1 MKFSAIFISLGFAA
15 LAAAQTANSTSH
27 AAASP
32 TQTSSYS
39 TAVASCLGKCKES
52 DVTCRAQCL
61 GSAAPNDG
69 AANATNE
76 CVAKCPKGDG
86 SQAQTDQYAQ
96 CANSCI
102 NSIFLSTSSVAPAAT
117 GSSGSGSGSGSGNGG
132 STASNRGNSGNPT
145 SSGSKPS
152 GTSTSSGSSGAPN
165 AGSSVEAS
173 GSFLILLGMA
183 AGILAL

>member
-1 MKFSAIFISLGFAA
+1 MKFSTVFISLGFAA
-15 LAAAQTANSTSH
+15 LAAAQANSTR
-27 AAASP
+27 AVASP

-39 TAVASCLGKCKES
+39 TAVASCLGKCKEA

-86 SQAQTDQYAQ
+86 SQAQTDQYAA

-102 NSIFLSTSSVAPAAT
+102 NTIFLSTSSVAPAAT
-117 GSSGSGSGSGSGNGG
+117 GSSGSGSGSGSG
-132 STASNRGNSGNPT
+132 GNSGNPT

-152 GTSTSSGSSGAPN
+152 GTGSSTSSSSSGAPN
-165 AGSSVEAS
+165 AGSSVEAG
-173 GSFLILLGMA
+173 GSFLLLLGMA